1 MEIAMNHT
9 PLQLCEEQ
17 IEERLLQALTWE
29 AVLPYADLKM
39 RAAASVDDITFRR
52 VLDELIAG
60 GLVQRKA
67 ARRSLWYLGYA
78 KAPADYLTNLDDALA
93 PFRKFLSELAW

>member
-1 MEIAMNHT
+1 MNHT
-9 PLQLCEEQ
+9 SLQLCEEQ
-17 IEERLLQALTWE
+17 IEERLLQALTWDD
-29 AVLPYADLKM
+29 VLPYADLKT
-39 RAAASVDDITFRR
+39 RAAASTDNLTFRR

-60 GLVQRKA
+60 GQVRRKA

-78 KAPADYLTNLDDALA
+78 KAPAGYATGLDDLPA